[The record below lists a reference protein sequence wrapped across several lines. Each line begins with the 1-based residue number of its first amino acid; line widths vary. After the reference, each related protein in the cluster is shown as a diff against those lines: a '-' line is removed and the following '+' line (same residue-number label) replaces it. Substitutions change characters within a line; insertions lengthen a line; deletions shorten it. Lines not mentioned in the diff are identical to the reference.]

1 MQDLHFRCLEG
12 SKGSV
17 IGELPSGMKK
27 VASFYVSCEEYI
39 YIYISRLLTVFPA
52 KTTLPS
58 RNRRKIPQPSSTISS
73 ISKGIEVKSE
83 VSTARTTAEAKDA
96 RNAGGNS

>member
-12 SKGSV
+12 TKGSV
-17 IGELPSGMKK
+17 IGEFPSGMVNGGKFFMS
-27 VASFYVSCEEYI
+27 ALRDLYI
-39 YIYISRLLTVFPA
+39 RTGLTVFPA
-52 KTTLPS
+52 KTTLYLQETEERS
-58 RNRRKIPQPSSTISS
+58 PQPSSTISS